1 MHSVEGVGNGVKYRS
16 VAAGAVGTFQERSIA
31 ATAAIAPPSWKAQ
44 WLRQSKGSPG
54 AASAWLAAAGNLH
67 LHGCHHDYCTP
78 DDAPSPPTRLPT
90 RPTGC
95 RSTSRAATTPYL
107 NLSFEHYLLQKS
119 HPDSVVLLLYTNR
132 PCVVIGRNQ
141 NPWLE
146 VNLNSLNRQELLA
159 PPSSSSLP
167 PLHLEGDHDDT
178 DAALMGVQ
186 LVRRRSGGGTVFHDL
201 GNVNYSVLCPPA
213 AFDRDRHA
221 LMVVRAL
228 QSLGVS
234 TAHVNERHDIVVDDD
249 TSKASA
255 TATATST
262 FKVSGSAYK
271 LTRLRSL
278 HHGTCLLSTP
288 NLDRVGRFLRSPA
301 APYLKARGVDSV
313 RSRIRNVGVANAAFE
328 EAVVAEFGAM
338 YGNVDVETVATRDI
352 QEIPEVMRGY
362 EELKSL
368 DWIYTQTPQFTF
380 STRPTEDDPRP
391 RPPLPDYLPKDF
403 DLSITAR
410 HGQITEAKGA
420 GIETSALD
428 SVYLHKVHDWR
439 TLIGEPAGS
448 WLNGVFGARP
458 S

>member
-1 MHSVEGVGNGVKYRS
+1 MASATRTLARSRIHSLAWRP
-16 VAAGAVGTFQERSIA
+16 R
-31 ATAAIAPPSWKAQ
+31 APPLAPRHHRR
-44 WLRQSKGSPG
+44 LF
-54 AASAWLAAAGNLH
+54 SAEAVAHPTNRVQIYLSRS
-67 LHGCHHDYCTP
+67 HD
-78 DDAPSPPTRLPT
+78 
-90 RPTGC
+90 
-95 RSTSRAATTPYL
+95 PYL

-146 VNLNSLNRQELLA
+146 VGLGALNQPALLA
-159 PPSSSSLP
+159 PPVGQGGVLNGDDADAE
-167 PLHLEGDHDDT
+167 PL
-178 DAALMGVQ
+178 GVQ

-234 TAHVNERHDIVVDDD
+234 TARVNERHDIVLADEQD
-249 TSKASA
+249 AS
-255 TATATST
+255 TT

-301 APYLKARGVDSV
+301 APYMKARGVDSV

-338 YGNVDVETVATRDI
+338 YGNVDVETIATRDI
-352 QEIPEVMRGY
+352 KEIPDVMRGY
-362 EELKSL
+362 EELNSL

-391 RPPLPDYLPKDF
+391 RPPLPNYLPKDF

-410 HGQITEAKGA
+410 HGQITEATGV
-420 GIETSALD
+420 GIETSALG
-428 SVYLHKVHDWR
+428 SVYLHKVSDWR
-439 TLIGEPAGS
+439 PLIGKSAGS
-448 WLNGVFGARP
+448 WLNEMFGARP
-458 S
+458 HDRT

>member
-1 MHSVEGVGNGVKYRS
+1 MS
-16 VAAGAVGTFQERSIA
+16 VALHRRLFSAEAVAHPTNRVQIYVSRS
-31 ATAAIAPPSWKAQ
+31 
-44 WLRQSKGSPG
+44 
-54 AASAWLAAAGNLH
+54 
-67 LHGCHHDYCTP
+67 HD
-78 DDAPSPPTRLPT
+78 
-90 RPTGC
+90 
-95 RSTSRAATTPYL
+95 PYL

-146 VNLNSLNRQELLA
+146 VGLGALNRPELLA
-159 PPSSSSLP
+159 PVV
-167 PLHLEGDHDDT
+167 PLMDGEGEGGRNGNGNSNGIG
-178 DAALMGVQ
+178 DADADVLGVQ

-234 TAHVNERHDIVVDDD
+234 SARVNERHDIVLADPDDAA
-249 TSKASA
+249 KQQ
-255 TATATST
+255 T

-288 NLDRVGRFLRSPA
+288 NLDRVGQFLRSPA
-301 APYLKARGVDSV
+301 EPYMKARGVDSV
-313 RSRIRNVGVANAAFE
+313 RSRIRNVGVGNAAFE

-338 YGNVDVETVATRDI
+338 YGNVDVETIATRDI
-352 QEIPEVMRGY
+352 EEIPELMRGY

-380 STRPTEDDPRP
+380 STCSTEDDPRT
-391 RPPLPDYLPKDF
+391 RPPLPDYLPQDELAQF

-410 HGQITEAKGA
+410 HGQITEARGA

-428 SVYLHKVHDWR
+428 SVYLHKVDDWC
-439 TLIGEPAGS
+439 TLIGEAAGC
-448 WLNGVFGARP
+448 WLNSVFGVRP
-458 S
+458 K

>member
-1 MHSVEGVGNGVKYRS
+1 M
-16 VAAGAVGTFQERSIA
+16 
-31 ATAAIAPPSWKAQ
+31 
-44 WLRQSKGSPG
+44 
-54 AASAWLAAAGNLH
+54 ASAPGPSSGPLH
-67 LHGCHHDYCTP
+67 RRRHFSAEAVAHPTNRVQIYVSRSHD
-78 DDAPSPPTRLPT
+78 
-90 RPTGC
+90 
-95 RSTSRAATTPYL
+95 PYL

-146 VNLNSLNRQELLA
+146 VALSALHRPELLA
-159 PPSSSSLP
+159 PSGTD
-167 PLHLEGDHDDT
+167 HADAGDV
-178 DAALMGVQ
+178 DALGVQ

-228 QSLGVS
+228 RSLGVS
-234 TAHVNERHDIVVDDD
+234 TARVNERHDIVLDDVPPD
-249 TSKASA
+249 NDNTPP
-255 TATATST
+255 ST

-313 RSRIRNVGVANAAFE
+313 RSPIRNVGVGNAAFE
-328 EAVVAEFGAM
+328 EAVIAEFGAL
-338 YGNVDVETVATRDI
+338 YGNVDVETVTTRDI
-352 QEIPEVMRGY
+352 QEIPDVMRGHD
-362 EELKSL
+362 ELKSL

-380 STRPTEDDPRP
+380 STRPTVDDPRP
-391 RPPLPDYLPKDF
+391 RPPLPDYLSRDL

-428 SVYLHKVHDWR
+428 SVYLHKVDDWR
-439 TLIGEPAGS
+439 TLVGESAGS
-448 WLNGVFGARP
+448 WLNGVFGPRP
-458 S
+458 C

>member
-1 MHSVEGVGNGVKYRS
+1 PP
-16 VAAGAVGTFQERSIA
+16 
-31 ATAAIAPPSWKAQ
+31 APPLAP
-44 WLRQSKGSPG
+44 LHHRRLF
-54 AASAWLAAAGNLH
+54 SADAVAHPTNRVQIYISRS
-67 LHGCHHDYCTP
+67 HD
-78 DDAPSPPTRLPT
+78 
-90 RPTGC
+90 
-95 RSTSRAATTPYL
+95 PYL

-146 VNLNSLNRQELLA
+146 VGLGALNQPGLLA
-159 PPSSSSLP
+159 PPVDQGVESTTA
-167 PLHLEGDHDDT
+167 DDA
-178 DAALMGVQ
+178 DAAALGVQ

-234 TAHVNERHDIVVDDD
+234 TARVNERHDIVLADEQGD
-249 TSKASA
+249 AS
-255 TATATST
+255 ST

-301 APYLKARGVDSV
+301 APYMKARGVDSV

-338 YGNVDVETVATRDI
+338 YGNVDVETIATRDI
-352 QEIPEVMRGY
+352 KEIPDVMRGY

-368 DWIYTQTPQFTF
+368 DWIYMQTPQFTF

-391 RPPLPDYLPKDF
+391 RPPLPGYLPKDF

-410 HGQITEAKGA
+410 HGQITEATGT
-420 GIETSALD
+420 GIEASALD
-428 SVYLHKVHDWR
+428 SAYLHKVSDWR
-439 TLIGEPAGS
+439 PLLGKSAGS
-448 WLNGVFGARP
+448 WLNEMFGARP
-458 S
+458 NGGI

>member
-1 MHSVEGVGNGVKYRS
+1 M
-16 VAAGAVGTFQERSIA
+16 
-31 ATAAIAPPSWKAQ
+31 
-44 WLRQSKGSPG
+44 
-54 AASAWLAAAGNLH
+54 ASAARTLVRSRH
-67 LHGCHHDYCTP
+67 LLPQCTTP
-78 DDAPSPPTRLPT
+78 LSSPSPARQPWRIRGNCCRPVPAWLPPQPSLVHRRLFSAEAVAHPTNRVQIYVS
-90 RPTGC
+90 
-95 RSTSRAATTPYL
+95 RSHNPYL

-146 VNLNSLNRQELLA
+146 VGLGALNRPELLA
-159 PPSSSSLP
+159 PVSRVDG
-167 PLHLEGDHDDT
+167 EGGSGNGSGADADT
-178 DAALMGVQ
+178 LGVQ

-234 TAHVNERHDIVVDDD
+234 SARVNERHDIVLADPDD
-249 TSKASA
+249 AA
-255 TATATST
+255 RQQT

-271 LTRLRSL
+271 LTRRRSL

-288 NLDRVGRFLRSPA
+288 NLDRVGQFLRSPA
-301 APYLKARGVDSV
+301 EPYMKARGVDSV
-313 RSRIRNVGVANAAFE
+313 RSRIRNVGVGNAAFE

-338 YGNVDVETVATRDI
+338 YGNVDVETITTRDI
-352 QEIPEVMRGY
+352 EEIPEVMRGY

-380 STRPTEDDPRP
+380 STRSTEDDPRP

-420 GIETSALD
+420 GVEASALD
-428 SVYLHKVHDWR
+428 SVYLHKVDDWR
-439 TLIGEPAGS
+439 TLIGEAAGC
-448 WLNGVFGARP
+448 WLNGIFGARP
-458 S
+458 K

>member
-1 MHSVEGVGNGVKYRS
+1 MAS
-16 VAAGAVGTFQERSIA
+16 AVQRLTWSRQCMVS
-31 ATAAIAPPSWKAQ
+31 SS
-44 WLRQSKGSPG
+44 RQS
-54 AASAWLAAAGNLH
+54 ASAWLPPRLLH
-67 LHGCHHDYCTP
+67 PGRRPFSADAVAHPTNRVQIYVSRCHN
-78 DDAPSPPTRLPT
+78 
-90 RPTGC
+90 
-95 RSTSRAATTPYL
+95 PYL

-159 PPSSSSLP
+159 PPSSSSQPL
-167 PLHLEGDHDDT
+167 LHLEGDHDDT

-228 QSLGVS
+228 RSLGVS
-234 TAHVNERHDIVVDDD
+234 TARVNERHDIVVDDD
-249 TSKASA
+249 TSKASATA

-362 EELKSL
+362 EELRSL

-391 RPPLPDYLPKDF
+391 RPPLPDFLPKNF

-410 HGQITEAKGA
+410 HGQITEAKGV

-439 TLIGEPAGS
+439 TLIGESAGS

>member
-1 MHSVEGVGNGVKYRS
+1 MQQPLFSRLAITTPAPLLRRGGRTPTNRVQIYVSRS
-16 VAAGAVGTFQERSIA
+16 
-31 ATAAIAPPSWKAQ
+31 
-44 WLRQSKGSPG
+44 
-54 AASAWLAAAGNLH
+54 
-67 LHGCHHDYCTP
+67 HD
-78 DDAPSPPTRLPT
+78 
-90 RPTGC
+90 
-95 RSTSRAATTPYL
+95 PYL

-146 VNLNSLNRQELLA
+146 VGIGALNQPALLA
-159 PPSSSSLP
+159 PPVP
-167 PLHLEGDHDDT
+167 READDHDHEE
-178 DAALMGVQ
+178 ALGVQ

-201 GNVNYSVLCPPA
+201 SNVNYSVLCPPA

-228 QSLGVS
+228 RTLGVS
-234 TAHVNERHDIVVDDD
+234 TARLNERHDIVLDERD
-249 TSKASA
+249 A
-255 TATATST
+255 T

-301 APYLKARGVDSV
+301 APYMKARGVDSV
-313 RSRIRNVGVANAAFE
+313 RSRIRNVGVGNAAFE

-338 YGNVDVETVATRDI
+338 YGNVDVETIATRDMKK
-352 QEIPEVMRGY
+352 IPEVMRGY

-368 DWIYTQTPQFTF
+368 DWIYKQTPQFTF

-420 GIETSALD
+420 GVEIAALD
-428 SVYLHKVHDWR
+428 SVYLHKVGDWR
-439 TLIGEPAGS
+439 ALIGESAGS
-448 WLNGVFGARP
+448 WLNEMFGVRP
-458 S
+458 N